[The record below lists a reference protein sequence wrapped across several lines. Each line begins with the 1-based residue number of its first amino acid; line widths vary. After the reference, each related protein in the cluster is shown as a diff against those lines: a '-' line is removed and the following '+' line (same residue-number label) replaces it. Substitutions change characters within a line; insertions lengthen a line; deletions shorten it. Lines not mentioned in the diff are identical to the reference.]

1 MGEKGKKQGLIGE
14 ISARARFARRFL
26 FFAHADFF
34 SFFPEWGV
42 RSQANFMQTVNL
54 LTIELQLRVEESNNY
69 HFFKKK
75 SLKKI

>member
-34 SFFPEWGV
+34 SFFPKCGV

-54 LTIELQLRVEESNNY
+54 LTIELQLRAEESTVIT
-69 HFFKKK
+69 F
-75 SLKKI
+75 